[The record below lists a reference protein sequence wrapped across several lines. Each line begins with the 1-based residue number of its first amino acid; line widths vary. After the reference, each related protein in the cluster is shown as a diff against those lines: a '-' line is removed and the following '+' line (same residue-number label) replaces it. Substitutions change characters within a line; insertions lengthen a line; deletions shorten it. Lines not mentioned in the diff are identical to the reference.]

1 MTHPA
6 APATPAPVPAQ
17 PATHGCQRCGATV
30 PIDVGLCERCNP
42 LGLADSS
49 SSQLHGTVFIGVVL
63 AVIALALIGRLA
75 LAGVGPFAGT
85 VVSSVPAGDGL
96 AITLT
101 VTNSGT
107 GTGQTTCRVTDPVDR
122 SGGGSAFL
130 LSPQVAGGQTA
141 TFTQTVTQLGS
152 RVRPFVVECSA
163 P

>member
-1 MTHPA
+1 MTL
-6 APATPAPVPAQ
+6 PATPAAPVPVQ
-17 PATHGCQRCGATV
+17 PVTHGCQRCGAPV
-30 PIDVGLCERCNP
+30 AIDVGLCERCNP

-63 AVIALALIGRLA
+63 AVVALALIGRLS
-75 LAGVGPFAGT
+75 LTGVGPFEG
-85 VVSSVPAGDGL
+85 SVAAAVASGDGL

-101 VTNSGT
+101 VTNNGT

-130 LSPQVAGGQTA
+130 LSPQIAGGKTS

-152 RVRPFVVECSA
+152 KIRPLTVECSA

>member
-1 MTHPA
+1 MTLPA
-6 APATPAPVPAQ
+6 APAAPAPSQ

-63 AVIALALIGRLA
+63 AVIALALVARLS
-75 LAGVGPFAGT
+75 LAGVGPFSASA
-85 VVSSVPAGDGL
+85 VSAVQAGDGL

-130 LSPQVAGGQTA
+130 LSPQIRGGGTA

-152 RVRPFVVECSA
+152 RVRPFTVECSA